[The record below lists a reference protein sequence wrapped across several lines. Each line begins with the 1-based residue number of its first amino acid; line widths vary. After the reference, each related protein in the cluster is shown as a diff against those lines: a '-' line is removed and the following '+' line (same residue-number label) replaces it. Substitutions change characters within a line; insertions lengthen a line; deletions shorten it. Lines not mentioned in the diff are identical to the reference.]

1 MTTSPPSQVLL
12 VDSDADDRRS
22 LSNLLS
28 AGGFEVTT
36 AVDYEAAAK
45 SLESTSFDLAVVATR
60 LSKGPSGFVAL
71 RAIKAKG
78 KTFVVVLL
86 PENNHEEAVSAFRLG
101 AGDVLVKPPRGTELL
116 GVLRRGVGEEV
127 LVTSSQPVGEADMS
141 EGVAE

>member
-1 MTTSPPSQVLL
+1 MTTSSPSQLLL

-36 AVDYEAAAK
+36 AVDYEAAVK
-45 SLESTSFDLAVVATR
+45 SLESTSFDLAVVSTR

-78 KTFVVVLL
+78 TAFVVVLL
-86 PENNHEEAVSAFRLG
+86 PENNHDEAVSAFRLG
-101 AGDVLVKPPRGTELL
+101 AGDVLVKPPRGPELL
-116 GVLRRGVGEEV
+116 GVLRRGMGVEALVTTSEPVNGSGMTEGVGE
-127 LVTSSQPVGEADMS
+127 
-141 EGVAE
+141 

>member
-1 MTTSPPSQVLL
+1 MTTSSPSQLLL

-28 AGGFEVTT
+28 AGGFKVTT

-45 SLESTSFDLAVVATR
+45 SLESASFDLAVVATR

-78 KTFVVVLL
+78 TAFVVVLL
-86 PENNHEEAVSAFRLG
+86 PENNHDEAVSAFRLG
-101 AGDVLVKPPRGTELL
+101 AGDVLVKPPRGPELL
-116 GVLRRGVGEEV
+116 GVLRRGVGAEV
-127 LVTSSQPVGEADMS
+127 LVGTSEPVNASGTTEGVGE
-141 EGVAE
+141 